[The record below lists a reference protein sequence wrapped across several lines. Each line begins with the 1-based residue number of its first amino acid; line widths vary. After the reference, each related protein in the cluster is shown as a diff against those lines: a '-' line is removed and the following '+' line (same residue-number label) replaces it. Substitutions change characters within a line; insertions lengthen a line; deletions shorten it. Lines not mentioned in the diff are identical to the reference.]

1 MTKVEFKKASRPPSE
16 YAQKARKS
24 LVIVVKRGKPFA
36 AVVPIRNADQETV
49 ALSTNRRFMTII
61 DRSRARAK
69 KEGGISAKELCRR
82 LGIH

>member
-1 MTKVEFKKASRPPSE
+1 MTKVEFKKASRPLSE

-24 LVIVVKRGKPFA
+24 PIIVVKRGKPFG
-36 AVVPIRNADQETV
+36 AVVPTRNADEEAV

-61 DRSRARAK
+61 DCSRARAK
-69 KEGGISAKELCRR
+69 KQGGISAKELRRR